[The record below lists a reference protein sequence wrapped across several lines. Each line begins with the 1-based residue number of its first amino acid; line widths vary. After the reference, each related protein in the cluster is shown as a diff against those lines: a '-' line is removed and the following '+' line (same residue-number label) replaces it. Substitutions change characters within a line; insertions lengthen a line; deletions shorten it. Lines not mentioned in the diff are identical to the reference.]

1 MPMIYDKVV
10 STTNKIIE
18 QLNEQDL
25 SLNETIAVLGQ
36 LLIYTGGSLSKQE
49 IDFDDIDWNKLE
61 RIYYMN
67 DQDNDVGLGVMLNG
81 GNIMQAINDEF
92 ITSNANAKE
101 TTNDNQVSATNQISQ
116 KISTASSRSSKT
128 KRRSNTR
135 RKNAS

>member
-61 RIYYMN
+61 KIYYMN
-67 DQDNDVGLGVMLNG
+67 DQDNDVGLGVMLKWR
-81 GNIMQAINDEF
+81 QYY
-92 ITSNANAKE
+92 
-101 TTNDNQVSATNQISQ
+101 
-116 KISTASSRSSKT
+116 ASHK
-128 KRRSNTR
+128 
-135 RKNAS
+135 